1 MAIQKLFNIAAH
13 FKFEVGAAQ
22 VNIAKLDS
30 GFNKLS
36 KTLDGVNEQAKLLF
50 SAHTLA
56 LTGGAAG
63 IVGTMQKMVSSSE
76 SYYQFQ
82 RKIST
87 IIVANTKGQA
97 NFNDAMRTSS
107 SIIKD
112 LAKDAQKFALPVE
125 SYKQVFADLAGP
137 MASKGVAGQDFK
149 NTRSLARN
157 FMMMSRIFP
166 VSEIEMQNV
175 MAGFV
180 TNQNPLF
187 RILTQDTQAFKGMSA
202 SRWRSMKYPQRI
214 KKLQEG
220 FEQYTMSNP
229 QIMESYTKSLTGQLV
244 ILQNFFESITS
255 VMKSLGDVL
264 RSVLV
269 PMLIKVNEWI
279 GDKLKRSLDQIAKT
293 IQPLTNDLG
302 RLFVEFE
309 KLRAFGATFDF
320 SKIASGFAFFAVEL
334 KRFVPMILGFATKL
348 GLLGGRGALGA
359 TAGIMAVFKWVMKTD
374 SVFVAFAKTLSFLAK
389 SAATYLAFLI
399 PITAVMRVVDSAK
412 AQAKLADMKKYAE
425 ELPEIT
431 KKTTD
436 VARAFASIQF
446 PISALINKLGES
458 ISFLFQKTWWIGQI
472 YNILK
477 RFDIENIVRT
487 FSGSMIYLYTAIEQ
501 TFVTLFKKIF
511 DLFKN
516 PAKLLSPL
524 GMIDDFMTNYMKNLD
539 SKVKPRWDAMNK
551 HFDKYMKDAEKPPAP
566 VYNNYAPITIRN
578 QFPENMEPDRIA
590 VSIKEAFMK
599 SEQAR
604 IDTDRRQ
611 QTFTPAT
618 QYSR

>member
-244 ILQNFFESITS
+244 ILQNYFESITS
-255 VMKSLGDVL
+255 VMKSLGDVI

-269 PMLIKVNEWI
+269 PMLVKVNDWI

-293 IQPLTNDLG
+293 IQPLTQDLG

-309 KLRAFGATFDF
+309 KLRRLGATFDF
-320 SKIASGFAFFAVEL
+320 K
-334 KRFVPMILGFATKL
+334 
-348 GLLGGRGALGA
+348 
-359 TAGIMAVFKWVMKTD
+359 
-374 SVFVAFAKTLSFLAK
+374 
-389 SAATYLAFLI
+389 
-399 PITAVMRVVDSAK
+399 
-412 AQAKLADMKKYAE
+412 
-425 ELPEIT
+425 
-431 KKTTD
+431 
-436 VARAFASIQF
+436 
-446 PISALINKLGES
+446 
-458 ISFLFQKTWWIGQI
+458 
-472 YNILK
+472 
-477 RFDIENIVRT
+477 
-487 FSGSMIYLYTAIEQ
+487 
-501 TFVTLFKKIF
+501 
-511 DLFKN
+511 
-516 PAKLLSPL
+516 
-524 GMIDDFMTNYMKNLD
+524 
-539 SKVKPRWDAMNK
+539 
-551 HFDKYMKDAEKPPAP
+551 
-566 VYNNYAPITIRN
+566 
-578 QFPENMEPDRIA
+578 
-590 VSIKEAFMK
+590 
-599 SEQAR
+599 
-604 IDTDRRQ
+604 
-611 QTFTPAT
+611 
-618 QYSR
+618 

>member
-36 KTLDGVNEQAKLLF
+36 KTLEGVNEQAKLLF

-112 LAKDAQKFALPVE
+112 LAKDAQKLSLPIE
-125 SYKQVFADLAGP
+125 SYKRVFSDLAGP
-137 MASKGVAGQDFK
+137 MAAKGVAGKNFE
-149 NTRSLARN
+149 NTRGLAKN
-157 FMMMSRIFP
+157 FMMMSRVFP
-166 VSEIEMQNV
+166 MSEIELQNV
-175 MAGFV
+175 LAGFI

-187 RILTQDTQAFKGMSA
+187 RLLTQDTEAFKGMTA
-202 SRWRSMKYPQRI
+202 NRWRGLKYPQRI

-220 FEQYTMSNP
+220 FKQYSQKNP
-229 QIMESYTKSLTGQLV
+229 EIAESFKNSLTGQL
-244 ILQNFFESITS
+244 IELSNSFKDITS
-255 VMKSLGDVL
+255 VMKTMGDII

-269 PMLIKVNEWI
+269 PVLKKVNEWI
-279 GDKLKRSLDQIAKT
+279 GNQLKRSFDTIAKT
-293 IQPLTNDLG
+293 IQPLTKDLG
-302 RLFVEFE
+302 RLYIEFE
-309 KLRAFGATFDF
+309 KLRRLGGTFDF
-320 SKIASGFAFFAVEL
+320 SAIASGFAFFIVEFKKFL
-334 KRFVPMILGFATKL
+334 PMILGFATKL

-359 TAGIMAVFKWVMKTD
+359 TAGLMSVFKWVMKTD
-374 SVFVAFAKTLSFLAK
+374 SVFVAFAKTLGFLAK
-389 SAATYLAFLI
+389 SIGSYLAFLI

-431 KKTTD
+431 EKTSE
-436 VARAFASIQF
+436 VARAFAALQF
-446 PISALINKLGES
+446 PLSGLINKVGES
-458 ISFLFQKTWWIGQI
+458 ISFLFQKTWWVEKI

-477 RFDIENIVRT
+477 KFDISALVLRIAKGFILV
-487 FSGSMIYLYTAIEQ
+487 GSVFEQ
-501 TFVTLFKKIF
+501 FIAKIF
-511 DLFKN
+511 DTIFNFAFN
-516 PAKLLSPL
+516 PSKLKTPIKAIMEVWSSFDKDL
-524 GMIDDFMTNYMKNLD
+524 MKVVDKRFGNVED
-539 SKVKPRWDAMNK
+539 

-604 IDTDRRQ
+604 IDSDRRQ

-618 QYSR
+618 AYAR

>member
-1 MAIQKLFNIAAH
+1 
-13 FKFEVGAAQ
+13 
-22 VNIAKLDS
+22 
-30 GFNKLS
+30 
-36 KTLDGVNEQAKLLF
+36 
-50 SAHTLA
+50 
-56 LTGGAAG
+56 
-63 IVGTMQKMVSSSE
+63 MV
-76 SYYQFQ
+76 
-82 RKIST
+82 
-87 IIVANTKGQA
+87 
-97 NFNDAMRTSS
+97 
-107 SIIKD
+107 
-112 LAKDAQKFALPVE
+112 
-125 SYKQVFADLAGP
+125 
-137 MASKGVAGQDFK
+137 
-149 NTRSLARN
+149 
-157 FMMMSRIFP
+157 
-166 VSEIEMQNV
+166 
-175 MAGFV
+175 
-180 TNQNPLF
+180 
-187 RILTQDTQAFKGMSA
+187 
-202 SRWRSMKYPQRI
+202 
-214 KKLQEG
+214 
-220 FEQYTMSNP
+220 
-229 QIMESYTKSLTGQLV
+229 
-244 ILQNFFESITS
+244 
-255 VMKSLGDVL
+255 
-264 RSVLV
+264 
-269 PMLIKVNEWI
+269 
-279 GDKLKRSLDQIAKT
+279 
-293 IQPLTNDLG
+293 
-302 RLFVEFE
+302 
-309 KLRAFGATFDF
+309 
-320 SKIASGFAFFAVEL
+320 
-334 KRFVPMILGFATKL
+334 
-348 GLLGGRGALGA
+348 
-359 TAGIMAVFKWVMKTD
+359 
-374 SVFVAFAKTLSFLAK
+374 FAKTLSFVAK
-389 SAATYLAFLI
+389 SVGTYLSFLI
-399 PITAVMRVVDSAK
+399 PVTALLRVIDSAK
-412 AQAKLADMKKYAE
+412 AQAKLADLKKYAE

-604 IDTDRRQ
+604 IDSDRRQ

-618 QYSR
+618 AYAR